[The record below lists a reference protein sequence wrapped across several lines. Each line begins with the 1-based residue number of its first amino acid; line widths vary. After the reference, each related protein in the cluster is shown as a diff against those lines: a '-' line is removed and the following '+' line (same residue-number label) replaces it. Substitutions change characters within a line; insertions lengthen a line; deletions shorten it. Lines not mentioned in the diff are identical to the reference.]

1 MKITQAQLEIL
12 CDIAQEAGRAIME
25 LYEAPVGVV
34 MKADQSPLTEADT
47 RADAIIRRRL
57 EASFPGVFILSEESA
72 SATTGSTDG
81 SFFLVDPLDG
91 TKEFLNRNGE
101 FTVNIAL
108 VDGTLRAGVVYA
120 PALGR
125 LYYAAEGLGAFVRHG
140 EGTPRVIRVAD
151 FAGDRPIKVVGSRSH
166 GSDTLQVWLEG
177 VGLPHELVSMG
188 SSLKFCLVAEGAAD
202 IYPRYGLTSQWD
214 TAAAQA
220 VLEIAGGQVVD
231 LDGTSLVYSRAR
243 AILNPFFLAIGTPAL
258 KAAALSGVDFV
269 RRNESAGLKGRG

>member
-25 LYEAPVGVV
+25 LYDAPVGVV

-81 SFFLVDPLDG
+81 PFFLVDPLDG

-108 VDGTLRAGVVYA
+108 VDGKLRAGVVYA

-140 EGTPRVIRVAD
+140 EGAPLSIKVAD

-188 SSLKFCLVAEGAAD
+188 SSLKFCLVAEGVAD

-231 LDGTSLVYSRAR
+231 LDGAGLVYSRAR
-243 AILNPFFLAIGTPAL
+243 AILNPFFLAIGAPAL
-258 KAAALSGVDFV
+258 KAGALSGVDFV
-269 RRNESAGLKGRG
+269 RRSESAELKAKG